1 MRVKIQ
7 GGTVQHGEASLC
19 VTCRH
24 ATIIQ
29 GPGLQDRIVNCGRL
43 SEHDSRIPFPVS
55 ACSGYSDR
63 RHPTVYEME
72 DIAWVL
78 RTDARKN
85 TIGFVQARELKPKY
99 RHLLLPGD
107 LDLD

>member
-7 GGTVQHGEASLC
+7 GGTVEHGEASLC

-24 ATIIQ
+24 ATIVQ
-29 GPGLQDRIVNCGRL
+29 GPGLQDRIVSCGLL
-43 SEHDSRIPFPVS
+43 SEGDSRIPFPVKS
-55 ACSGYSDR
+55 CSGYSDR

-78 RTDARKN
+78 RTDARRK
-85 TIGFVQARELKPKY
+85 TIGFVQARELRPKH

-107 LDLD
+107 LD

>member
-1 MRVKIQ
+1 MHVKIR
-7 GGTVQHGEASLC
+7 GGTVQHGEVSLC

-29 GPGLQDRIVNCGRL
+29 GPGLQDRIVDCDRL
-43 SEHDSRIPFPVS
+43 SDRESRIPFPVS

-78 RTDARKN
+78 RTDPHRKS
-85 TIGFVQARELKPKY
+85 IGFVQARELKPKY

-107 LDLD
+107 PD